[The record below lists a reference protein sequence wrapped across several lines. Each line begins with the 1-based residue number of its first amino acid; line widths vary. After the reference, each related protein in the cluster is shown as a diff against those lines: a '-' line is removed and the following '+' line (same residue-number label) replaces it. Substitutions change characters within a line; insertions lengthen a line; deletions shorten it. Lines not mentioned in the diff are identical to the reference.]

1 MNNREKI
8 EQSVI
13 SASAYNGND
22 TEGLL
27 KEIEDVYKKTVTIDV
42 DENLLVVASN
52 EISELLYEYDSELM
66 SADEDGDNRDI
77 EEKRDALKQAIQI
90 IDKLTWGV

>member
-1 MNNREKI
+1 MP
-8 EQSVI
+8 
-13 SASAYNGND
+13 
-22 TEGLL
+22 
-27 KEIEDVYKKTVTIDV
+27 KKTVTIDV

-66 SADEDGDNRDI
+66 SADEDSDNRDI

>member
-1 MNNREKI
+1 MP
-8 EQSVI
+8 
-13 SASAYNGND
+13 
-22 TEGLL
+22 
-27 KEIEDVYKKTVTIDV
+27 KKTVTIDV

-90 IDKLTWGV
+90 IDKLTCRGK

>member
-1 MNNREKI
+1 M
-8 EQSVI
+8 S
-13 SASAYNGND
+13 GNA
-22 TEGLL
+22 
-27 KEIEDVYKKTVTIDV
+27 KKTVTIDV

-77 EEKRDALKQAIQI
+77 EEKRDALKHAVQI
-90 IDKLTWGV
+90 IDKLTWGD

>member
-1 MNNREKI
+1 MP
-8 EQSVI
+8 
-13 SASAYNGND
+13 
-22 TEGLL
+22 
-27 KEIEDVYKKTVTIDV
+27 KKTVTIDV

-66 SADEDGDNRDI
+66 SADEDVDNRDI

>member
-1 MNNREKI
+1 MP
-8 EQSVI
+8 
-13 SASAYNGND
+13 
-22 TEGLL
+22 
-27 KEIEDVYKKTVTIDV
+27 KKTVTIDV

-52 EISELLYEYDSELM
+52 EISELM

-77 EEKRDALKQAIQI
+77 EEKRDALKQSIQI

>member
-1 MNNREKI
+1 MP
-8 EQSVI
+8 
-13 SASAYNGND
+13 
-22 TEGLL
+22 
-27 KEIEDVYKKTVTIDV
+27 KKTVTIDV

-77 EEKRDALKQAIQI
+77 EEKKRDALKQAIQI
-90 IDKLTWGV
+90 IDKLTCRGGRR

>member
-1 MNNREKI
+1 MP
-8 EQSVI
+8 
-13 SASAYNGND
+13 
-22 TEGLL
+22 
-27 KEIEDVYKKTVTIDV
+27 KKTVTIDV

-66 SADEDGDNRDI
+66 SADEDDDNRDI

>member
-1 MNNREKI
+1 MP
-8 EQSVI
+8 
-13 SASAYNGND
+13 
-22 TEGLL
+22 
-27 KEIEDVYKKTVTIDV
+27 KKTVTQTL

-77 EEKRDALKQAIQI
+77 EEKRDALK
-90 IDKLTWGV
+90 

>member
-1 MNNREKI
+1 MP
-8 EQSVI
+8 
-13 SASAYNGND
+13 
-22 TEGLL
+22 
-27 KEIEDVYKKTVTIDV
+27 KKTVTIDV

-77 EEKRDALKQAIQI
+77 EEKRDA
-90 IDKLTWGV
+90 